1 MKIEEKAR
9 FFELRKKL
17 MKGEINQVEA
27 VELKALLEK
36 MKREAKTS
44 VEEQFLRI
52 TELALKDVLS

>member
-17 MKGEINQVEA
+17 MKGEITQVEA

-36 MKREAKTS
+36 MKKEATKPF
-44 VEEQFLRI
+44 EKQFLRI
-52 TELALKDVLS
+52 TELALNEIL